1 MHTAQMSNTLLQL
14 IDLTLERGDRLLF
27 EQFSLQLNAGEI
39 VQLGGAN
46 GAGKTS
52 LMRSLV
58 GLLFPQKAA
67 YFWQGHEVQSP
78 HVYSD
83 EVLYLGHKPAVRF
96 QLTPLEN
103 LRWYASLQSTQTK
116 STSDTDLISALDA
129 LGLSGYEDE
138 PCSQLSAGQK
148 RRVGLARMAI
158 SRARLWV
165 LDEPF
170 TAVDVHGVKILSQ
183 WIEKFASEGNTVL
196 FTTHQKIEFFGQQ
209 PRIVDL
215 DESDSVESW

>member
-1 MHTAQMSNTLLQL
+1 MSEILLEL
-14 IDLTLERGDRLLF
+14 SDFSLERGDRLLF
-27 EQFSLQLNAGEI
+27 DHFSLQLRAGEI
-39 VQLGGAN
+39 VQLAGAN

-58 GLLFPQKAA
+58 GLLLPQKARF
-67 YFWQGHEVQSP
+67 FWLGQEVDSANIF
-78 HVYSD
+78 SD
-83 EVLYLGHKPAVRF
+83 EILYLGHKPAVRF

-103 LRWYASLQSTQTK
+103 LRWYASLQSGQVK
-116 STSDTDLISALDA
+116 EVNEADLASSLVS

-170 TAVDVHGVKILSQ
+170 TAVDVHGVKILCN
-183 WIEKFASEGNTVL
+183 WIEKFTSHGGTVL
-196 FTTHQKIEFFGQQ
+196 FTTHQPIDFKESQR
-209 PRIVDL
+209 RIINL
-215 DESDSVESW
+215 DALGGDRCVL

>member
-1 MHTAQMSNTLLQL
+1 MSNTLLEL
-14 IDLTLERGDRLLF
+14 DDFSLERGDRLLF
-27 EQFSLQLNAGEI
+27 DQFSLHLKAGEI
-39 VQLGGAN
+39 VRLGGAN

-58 GLLFPQKAA
+58 GLLLPQRAT
-67 YFWQGHEVQSP
+67 FSWLGHTV
-78 HVYSD
+78 HGAHAYSD

-103 LRWYASLQSTQTK
+103 LRWYASLQSSQTN
-116 STSDTDLISALDA
+116 SNTDEDLMAALAA

-158 SRARLWV
+158 SRARMWV

-170 TAVDVHGVKILSQ
+170 TAVDVQGVRILCN
-183 WIEKFASEGNTVL
+183 WIEKFASEGGTVL
-196 FTTHQKIEFFGQQ
+196 FTTHQKVEFAGHQ
-209 PRIVDL
+209 PRVVDL
-215 DESDSVESW
+215 DHLGSVESS

>member
-1 MHTAQMSNTLLQL
+1 MSKTLLQL
-14 IDLTLERGDRLLF
+14 SDFSLERGDRLLF
-27 EQFSLQLNAGEI
+27 DHFSLQLVTGEI

-58 GLLFPQKAA
+58 GLLIPQHATF
-67 YFWQGHEVQSP
+67 FWQGHEVQSA
-78 HVYSD
+78 HAYSD

-103 LRWYASLQSTQTK
+103 LRWYASLQSNQTN
-116 STSDTDLISALDA
+116 SNTDEDLKLALGA
-129 LGLSGYEDE
+129 LGLTGYEDE

-170 TAVDVHGVKILSQ
+170 TAVDVHGVKILTQ
-183 WIEKFASEGNTVL
+183 WIEKFASEGGTVL
-196 FTTHQKIEFFGQQ
+196 FTTHQRVEFAGQQ
-209 PRIVDL
+209 PRVVDL
-215 DESDSVESW
+215 DRLGLVESS

>member
-1 MHTAQMSNTLLQL
+1 MSNTLLKL
-14 IDLTLERGDRLLF
+14 SDLTLERGDRLLF
-27 EQFSLQLNAGEI
+27 EQFSLRLHAGEI

-58 GLLFPQKAA
+58 GLLFPQQAT
-67 YFWQGHEVQSP
+67 YSWQGHEVQSA

-103 LRWYASLQSTQTK
+103 LRWYANLQSTQVNS
-116 STSDTDLISALDA
+116 STDEDLISALCA
-129 LGLSGYEDE
+129 LGLSGHEDE

-158 SRARLWV
+158 SRAKLWV

-170 TAVDVHGVKILSQ
+170 TAVDVHRVKILSQ
-183 WIEKFASEGNTVL
+183 WIEKFAREGGTVL
-196 FTTHQKIEFFGQQ
+196 FTTHQKIEFDGQQ
-209 PRIVDL
+209 PRVVDL
-215 DESDSVESW
+215 DKPGSVESS

>member
-1 MHTAQMSNTLLQL
+1 MSETLLKL
-14 IDLTLERGDRLLF
+14 SDFSLERGDRLLF
-27 EQFSLQLNAGEI
+27 DCFSLQLNAGEI
-39 VQLGGAN
+39 VHLKGIN

-52 LMRSLV
+52 LMRSLA
-58 GLLFPQKAA
+58 GLLLPQQAK
-67 YFWQGHEVQSP
+67 FSWLGQEVASANIF
-78 HVYSD
+78 SD
-83 EVLYLGHKPAVRF
+83 EILYLGHKPAVRF

-103 LRWYASLQSTQTK
+103 LRWYASLQSGQVK
-116 STSDTDLISALDA
+116 KVNEVDLLSSLGS

-170 TAVDVHGVKILSQ
+170 TAVDVQGVKILCDWMESFTS
-183 WIEKFASEGNTVL
+183 KGGAVL
-196 FTTHQKIEFFGQQ
+196 FTTHQQIDFKEHQ
-209 PRIVDL
+209 PRIIDL
-215 DESDSVESW
+215 DVLGGTRCE